1 MTTPPLGGF
10 GSVDQSFDVVSQR
23 DKKYR
28 RNLLVTVIVGV
39 IAFAMLAVGTV
50 VVLFRYSSKFLQA
63 DKTRESLS
71 WDGAPGEILHTT
83 YTNPAYGL
91 TLKLPGQWLPS
102 KTPTKF
108 LCHLVGFGRFHAV
121 LETDFP
127 VFTSSVD
134 GDAALVARRYET
146 AQGWTLNSDEPARVS
161 GLPARV
167 LRLTTPRGVDVD
179 LVLVKRWPVVYGLSV
194 AGPAGD
200 SDDWQRVR
208 QALPQSL
215 EIR

>member
-1 MTTPPLGGF
+1 MTTPPPGGF
-10 GSVDQSFDVVSQR
+10 GPVDQSFDVVSR
-23 DKKYR
+23 DKRYR
-28 RNLLVTVIVGV
+28 RNLVVTVIVGV
-39 IAFAMLAVGTV
+39 SAFVMLAVATV
-50 VVLFRYSSKFLQA
+50 VFLARYSGKFLQA

-71 WDGAPGEILHTT
+71 WDGAPGEILRTT

-102 KTPTKF
+102 KTPTRF

-127 VFTSSVD
+127 VLTASID
-134 GDAALVARRYET
+134 QDANLVARRYET
-146 AQGWTLNSDEPARVS
+146 AQGWTLNSDEPTHVS
-161 GLPARV
+161 GLPAHM

-179 LVLVKRWPVVYGLSV
+179 LMLVKRWPVDYGLSV

-200 SDDWQRVR
+200 SDDWQRIR
-208 QALPQSL
+208 QALPPSL
-215 EIR
+215 EIH